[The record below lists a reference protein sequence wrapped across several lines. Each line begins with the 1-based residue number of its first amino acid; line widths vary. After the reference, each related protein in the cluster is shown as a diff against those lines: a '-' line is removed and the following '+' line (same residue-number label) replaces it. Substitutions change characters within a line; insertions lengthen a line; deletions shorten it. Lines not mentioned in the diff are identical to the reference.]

1 MPCSTK
7 LGSRITDDID
17 DGYGWYEDEQEGLGE
32 RFLAAIRNKIKTIE
46 LNPEAFGSRANK
58 KFRRRHSIISS
69 TLLYIALTKRIALST
84 SPLSITLINIH
95 AVNTKNNWDGLRIA
109 LQYIIE

>member
-1 MPCSTK
+1 MPWSIK
-7 LGSRITDDID
+7 LGSRIADDID

-58 KFRRRHSIISS
+58 KFREAKVDHFPYLVVYRLNKRNRIIYITSIHHTKKHPRSK
-69 TLLYIALTKRIALST
+69 YIK
-84 SPLSITLINIH
+84 
-95 AVNTKNNWDGLRIA
+95 
-109 LQYIIE
+109 